1 VQTFTGLEY
10 LKIDIA
16 SSFGLDKKTWAERL
30 AWFEVN
36 QGSLHAQIKQ
46 AKDPALYFAG
56 VMAYEATMRGEPSG
70 YPISL
75 DATSSG
81 LQILAALT
89 CDRGGASLCN
99 VVNTGQRENAYE
111 LVCQLMGQRVGP
123 EMAKNINP
131 EDAKQ
136 AIMTALYSSEKV
148 PKEVFGDLYDTFVET
163 MEDEA
168 PGVWTLNKEFLKLWN
183 PNALSNDWVLP
194 DNFHV
199 HVKVMN
205 TVPMNVTF
213 LDEPYTAFRKV
224 NEPMEEGRSLGANV
238 THSIDGMIVRE
249 MLRRCKFDVVNI
261 GYLRKLLEGE
271 WVCKDNT
278 EHHLKMVKILWGHY
292 ERTGFLSTRI
302 LEHLDSYTLHVVDID
317 TIRWTMNRLPAKPF
331 NILTTHDCFKV
342 LPNYGNDLRRQYNNL
357 LEEIARSNLLGDIL
371 TQLTGDQWD
380 SFKLDPT
387 LADDI
392 VNAEYA
398 LS

>member
-1 VQTFTGLEY
+1 MQTFTGLEY

-30 AWFEVN
+30 TWFEQN
-36 QGSLHAQIKQ
+36 QGNLHAQIKQ
-46 AKDPALYFAG
+46 AKDPALYYAG

-81 LQILAALT
+81 FQILAALT

-99 VVNTGQRENAYE
+99 VISTGRRENAYE
-111 LVCQLMGQRVGP
+111 LVCEFIRHRVDP
-123 EMAKNINP
+123 SQAKNISP
-131 EDAKQ
+131 DDAKQ

-148 PKEVFGDLYDTFVET
+148 PKEVFGDLYEVFVEV

-199 HVKVMN
+199 KCKVMN
-205 TVPMNVTF
+205 TVPMTVDF
-213 LDEPYTAFRKV
+213 LGEKYTAFRKV

-238 THSIDGMIVRE
+238 THSIDGMLVRE
-249 MLRRCKFDVVNI
+249 MLRRCKFD
-261 GYLRKLLEGE
+261 EGRINAVRRMIE
-271 WVCKDNT
+271 DGQWLPGGDSKDK
-278 EHHLKMVKILWGHY
+278 EMVKTLWDHY
-292 ERTGFLSTRI
+292 ERTGFLSARI
-302 LEHLDSYTLHVVDID
+302 LDHLDGYSLYLVDFTVIQE
-317 TIRWTMNRLPAKPF
+317 MLNRLPAKPF
-331 NILTTHDCFKV
+331 NVLTTHDCFRV
-342 LPNYGNDLRRQYNNL
+342 LPNYGNDLRRQYNHL
-357 LEEIARSNLLGDIL
+357 LEEIARSELLGDIL
-371 TQLTGDQWD
+371 SQLTGDQWD
-380 SFKLDPT
+380 SFKLDPN

-392 VNAEYA
+392 MNAEYA